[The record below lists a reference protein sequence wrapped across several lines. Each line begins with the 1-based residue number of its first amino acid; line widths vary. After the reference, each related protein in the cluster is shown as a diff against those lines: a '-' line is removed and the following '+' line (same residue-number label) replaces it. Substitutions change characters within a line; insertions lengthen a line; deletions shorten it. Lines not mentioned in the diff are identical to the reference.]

1 MLLVEQILMVVA
13 NGVWHVAREGALGR
27 GHAHRGA
34 AEHHR
39 TCPELADGDARQGAL
54 CGHEMT
60 AHPQSGHCRHAGS
73 RNLLREMLELHITM
87 TARAHAVSRRAF

>member
-60 AHPQSGHCRHAGS
+60 AHPQSGHCRRTSLGILVANFS
-73 RNLLREMLELHITM
+73 SVALMK
-87 TARAHAVSRRAF
+87 